1 MTKTKTAK
9 LQDLFLARARRS
21 ECPVTLFLM
30 NGFQMRGTIGGF
42 DSFTVILNSDGKQ
55 NLIYKHAIS
64 TVCPMRPLDL
74 SGFEE
79 EVEAAD

>member
-55 NLIYKHAIS
+55 NLIS
-64 TVCPMRPLDL
+64 TVCPVRPLDV
-74 SGFEE
+74 SDWEGEGP
-79 EVEAAD
+79 D

>member
-21 ECPVTLFLM
+21 QSPVTMFLM
-30 NGFQMRGTIGGF
+30 NGFQMRGTIAAF
-42 DSFTVILNSDGKQ
+42 DSFTVVLQSEGRQ

-64 TVCPMRPLDL
+64 TVCPIHPLDI
-74 SGFEE
+74 SDWEGEE
-79 EVEAAD
+79 AD

>member
-21 ECPVTLFLM
+21 ECPVTFLM

-64 TVCPMRPLDL
+64 TVCPVRPLDV
-74 SGFEE
+74 SDWEGEGP
-79 EVEAAD
+79 D

>member
-1 MTKTKTAK
+1 MTKTKTSG

-30 NGFQMRGTIGGF
+30 NGFQMRGTIAAF
-42 DSFTVILNSDGKQ
+42 DSFTVVLLSDGKQ

-64 TVCPMRPLDL
+64 TVCPARPLDL
-74 SGFEE
+74 SDFWGEE
-79 EVEAAD
+79 D

>member
-9 LQDLFLARARRS
+9 IQDRFLARARRG

-30 NGFQMRGTIGGF
+30 NGFQMRGTIAAF
-42 DSFTVILNSDGKQ
+42 DSFTVVLQSEGRQ

-64 TVCPMRPLDL
+64 TVCPIHPLDI
-74 SGFEE
+74 SDWEGEE
-79 EVEAAD
+79 AD

>member
-1 MTKTKTAK
+1 MAKTAK
-9 LQDLFLARARRS
+9 LQDVYLARARRS

-64 TVCPMRPLDL
+64 TVSPMHPLDV
-74 SGFEE
+74 SDWEE
-79 EVEAAD
+79 DAGD

>member
-9 LQDLFLARARRS
+9 LQDVFLARARRS

-42 DSFTVILNSDGKQ
+42 DSFTVVLHSDGK
-55 NLIYKHAIS
+55 
-64 TVCPMRPLDL
+64 
-74 SGFEE
+74 
-79 EVEAAD
+79 

>member
-9 LQDLFLARARRS
+9 LQDRFLARARRG

-30 NGFQMRGTIGGF
+30 HGFQMRGTIAAF
-42 DSFTVILNSDGKQ
+42 DSFTVVLQSEGRQ

-64 TVCPMRPLDL
+64 TVCPIHPLDI
-74 SGFEE
+74 SDWEGEE
-79 EVEAAD
+79 AD